1 MSLSSRGRAPR
12 GLLSGNVEIP
22 APPMRAWLRGLIPA
36 PPMRAW
42 LRGLIGRYDGDRAHV
57 AALLGVTV
65 GNLDVLIR
73 PRDRRCVRLDTVDRL
88 FCNAGEPWRL
98 RELYPDLYLIPDE
111 EMAA

>member
-1 MSLSSRGRAPR
+1 MTFPSHGRAPR

-22 APPMRAWLRGLIPA
+22 APPMRAWLRGLIV
-36 PPMRAW
+36 
-42 LRGLIGRYDGDRAHV
+42 RYDGDRAHV

-73 PRDRRCVRLDTVDRL
+73 PRERLCVRLDTVDRL

-98 RELYPDLYLIPDE
+98 RELYPELFEFE
-111 EMAA
+111 EVAA